1 MKKIII
7 SVILSSLLCFNA
19 FSFGVE
25 SSVSLG
31 DVTGVKEGISVV
43 NTDYFNLSLGLRLGR
58 DIYRRE
64 RKIRAGHADQLDQ
77 IRRLYGQNCAVRP
90 SVRY

>member
-31 DVTGVKEGISVV
+31 DVTGVK
-43 NTDYFNLSLGLRLGR
+43 
-58 DIYRRE
+58 
-64 RKIRAGHADQLDQ
+64 
-77 IRRLYGQNCAVRP
+77 
-90 SVRY
+90 